1 MLGLVLGSPVQE
13 GYELTGAS
21 AVKMLKGWEHLMCRE
36 RLRELGPF
44 SLEKRRL
51 RESYQCV

>member
-1 MLGLVLGSPVQE
+1 MIRGL
-13 GYELTGAS
+13 
-21 AVKMLKGWEHLMCRE
+21 EHLSCEE

-51 RESYQCV
+51 RGHLLAGFQNLNRAYKRAGEELFTRLW